1 MSATTC
7 GRNCCRVA
15 APCCSPITA
24 LTGGLEAAR
33 LAVLDLRSGTRTIL
47 MRGAGGA
54 RYAPSGHLVYAEA
67 GTLLAVPFDVQ
78 RLETRGTAV
87 PESLLTSC

>member
-1 MSATTC
+1 
-7 GRNCCRVA
+7 
-15 APCCSPITA
+15 
-24 LTGGLEAAR
+24 
-33 LAVLDLRSGTRTIL
+33 
-47 MRGAGGA
+47 MRGASGA

-87 PESLLTSC
+87 PVASDVLLTLGGGVYAAVAADGTLAYVSGGSASAGVQRRWCRIDRQR